1 MDFCGFLALLLVILL
16 GSGGTSSC
24 PTRGFGALLSTMEQR
39 LKLHITG
46 GDSRLRAEH
55 SRLAYEMGHHAEVYS
70 DLAELIDDG
79 PVEGVIIACQDVL
92 VDGVAGLLD
101 RLEEAGIWLPVVAAS
116 NDPDVDDVVRAI
128 RAGALDYLRL
138 PLTREEFVR
147 MAAHV
152 ASDGGRHA
160 EARRRLIEAR
170 QRLGRLSRRER
181 EVLDWLSEGCSNKA
195 IARALEISP
204 RTVEIHRAN
213 MMVKLGATH
222 AADAVR
228 LRLDARLD
236 SKAGARRVIQPVEIP
251 VMRVADW
258 TGGEERPA

>member
-1 MDFCGFLALLLVILL
+1 MRRAGL
-16 GSGGTSSC
+16 SGIV
-24 PTRGFGALLSTMEQR
+24 LSMEQR

-55 SRLAYEMGHHAEVYS
+55 SRLAFEMGHHAEVYS
-70 DLAELIDDG
+70 DLAELIDASPRD
-79 PVEGVIIACQDVL
+79 GVIIACQNVL
-92 VDGVAGLLD
+92 VGGVD
-101 RLEEAGIWLPVVAAS
+101 RLLERLGEAGMWLPVIAAS
-116 NDPDVDDVVRAI
+116 NDPDVDDVVQAI

-138 PLTREEFVR
+138 PLTREEFIR

-152 ASDGGRHA
+152 IADGGRHA

-170 QRLGRLSRRER
+170 QRIGLLSRRER

-195 IARALEISP
+195 IARALDISP

-213 MMVKLGATH
+213 MMDKLGATH

-228 LRLDARLD
+228 LRME
-236 SKAGARRVIQPVEIP
+236 AGIPGGTEAANQPVL
-251 VMRVADW
+251 RV
-258 TGGEERPA
+258 GN